1 MIDLDDEL
9 AQDYLAEC
17 REQLSAVEADLFTMQ
32 ASGGEIDGEIVSRVF
47 RAVHWV
53 QGGAGVFD
61 LVKIGELA
69 RLTENVLVPILSHKM
84 IPTPERVRLL
94 LRATDRLRDL
104 VDNPGASNQA
114 DSAEIMGA
122 LSRLYAEHR
131 VPAAHAQRGPQ
142 RLRMLLVEDD
152 FASRL
157 LLQTFLSSY
166 GECHVAVNGRE
177 GVQAFRFALE
187 HGQRYDLI
195 CMDIMM
201 PEMDGREAVRQ
212 IRELEAEHGILSTF
226 GAKIIMTTAVEE
238 VKEVI
243 RCFHE
248 LCDSYLTKPV
258 DLGTLMRQ
266 MKAYELIQ

>member
-17 REQLSAVEADLFTMQ
+17 REQLAAMEADFCTMQ
-32 ASGGEIDGEIVSRVF
+32 ASGGKIDGEIVNRVF

-69 RLTENVLVPILSHKM
+69 RLMENVLVPIRSHKM

-94 LRATDRLRDL
+94 LRATDRLRAL
-104 VDNPGASNQA
+104 IENPGASNQA

-122 LSRLYAEHR
+122 LTGLYAEHR
-131 VPAAHAQRGPQ
+131 VPAAHAQRGPR

-177 GVQAFRFALE
+177 ASAGFSLRPGARAKIRPDL
-187 HGQRYDLI
+187 HGHHDAG
-195 CMDIMM
+195 
-201 PEMDGREAVRQ
+201 DGRPRGGAADPRTGSRTWDSLHVR
-212 IRELEAEHGILSTF
+212 REDHHDHGRGRSE
-226 GAKIIMTTAVEE
+226 GS
-238 VKEVI
+238 
-243 RCFHE
+243 
-248 LCDSYLTKPV
+248 DPV
-258 DLGTLMRQ
+258 LP
-266 MKAYELIQ
+266 

>member
-1 MIDLDDEL
+1 MIDLDDGL
-9 AQDYLAEC
+9 ALDYLAEC
-17 REQLSAVEADLFTMQ
+17 REQLAAVEADLFTMEG
-32 ASGGEIDGEIVSRVF
+32 SGGKIDGEIVSRIF

-53 QGGAGVFD
+53 QGGAGVFN

-94 LRATDRLRDL
+94 LRATGRLRDL
-104 VDNPGASNQA
+104 IENPGASNQA
-114 DSAEIMGA
+114 DIAEMMGA
-122 LSRLYAEHR
+122 LSRLYAEHH
-131 VPAAHAQRGPQ
+131 VPAHAQRGPRHLQ
-142 RLRMLLVEDD
+142 MLLVEDD

-157 LLQTFLSSY
+157 LLQAFLSGY

-212 IRELEAEHGILSTF
+212 IRGLEAEHGILSTF

-266 MKAYELIQ
+266 MKTYELIQ